1 MPESAPFSSV
11 IGVVVDFAAEAFPA
25 RPALDCLR
33 WLSAF
38 AEWGYKLEGVGI
50 GVK

>member
-1 MPESAPFSSV
+1 MPESAPFTSV
-11 IGVVVDFAAEAFPA
+11 IGVVVDFAAEAF
-25 RPALDCLR
+25 PALDCLR

-38 AEWGYKLEGVGI
+38 AEWGYKIEGVGI